1 MVEASLVGVFKTIL
15 IILGGFVILK
25 FIGRIL
31 ILKRNIHSEKNFLN
45 ARIKQKKENDF
56 VNKNM
61 GKINIIDPSI
71 NKRSEDIEYEDLS

>member
-15 IILGGFVILK
+15 IILGVIVILK
-25 FIGRIL
+25 FIGRVL
-31 ILKRNIHSEKNFLN
+31 LLKRNLNSEKDFLN
-45 ARIKQKKENDF
+45 KKIKQKKEKDF

-71 NKRSEDIEYEDLS
+71 NKRSEDISK